1 MQKGFEKVTREFFDE
16 NYVNSML
23 VYNHIQ
29 DLVRKNQII
38 ELLCPNYHLLSEK
51 YKKQFMIDLETFIT
65 KYSKKVDKVVE
76 KRGKKRM
83 EEKEKKLKGKL

>member
-38 ELLCPNYHLLSEK
+38 ELLCPNYHLLSER
-51 YKKQFMIDLETFIT
+51 T
-65 KYSKKVDKVVE
+65 KNN
-76 KRGKKRM
+76 
-83 EEKEKKLKGKL
+83 L

>member
-51 YKKQFMIDLETFIT
+51 DKKQFMIDLETFIK
-65 KYSKKVDKVVE
+65 KYSKKVDKIVE

-83 EEKEKKLKGKL
+83 EEIEKKLKGKL

>member
-1 MQKGFEKVTREFFDE
+1 
-16 NYVNSML
+16 ML

-51 YKKQFMIDLETFIT
+51 DKKQFMIDLETFIT
-65 KYSKKVDKVVE
+65 KYSKKVDKIVE

-83 EEKEKKLKGKL
+83 EEIEKKLKGKL

>member
-1 MQKGFEKVTREFFDE
+1 MQKGFEKVTRDFFDK

-38 ELLCPNYHLLSEK
+38 ELLCPNYYLLSEK
-51 YKKQFMIDLETFIT
+51 DKKQFMIDLETFIT
-65 KYSKKVDKVVE
+65 KYSKKVDKIVE

-83 EEKEKKLKGKL
+83 EEIEKKLKGKL

>member
-83 EEKEKKLKGKL
+83 EEIEKKLKGKL